1 MASLMENLIDVL
13 GRESTEYEALL
24 QLSQRKTPIIAGGDL
39 AELQK
44 ITDEE
49 QELVSR
55 IHNLDRQRAGVTA
68 DIADVLNRDVK
79 ELKLPNLITMLSAR
93 LDALAAYHAR
103 IRVNRPRSSLAI
115 DRERARRAATR
126 AHAAADAHIHVIDDM
141 SAQALWCRQP
151 LLRIAHRN
159 RLLDHRAQGRLGK
172 CQQTHAAPTFPCS

>member
-79 ELKLPNLITMLSAR
+79 ELKLPNLMTPCYLH
-93 LDALAAYHAR
+93 AL
-103 IRVNRPRSSLAI
+103 RSSRHWQKHMTDYRQQSGTEA
-115 DRERARRAATR
+115 RERTE
-126 AHAAADAHIHVIDDM
+126 
-141 SAQALWCRQP
+141 Q
-151 LLRIAHRN
+151 
-159 RLLDHRAQGRLGK
+159 
-172 CQQTHAAPTFPCS
+172 

>member
-93 LDALAAYHAR
+93 PAEQAAVR
-103 IRVNRPRSSLAI
+103 GLKRVNEQNSELLNSAL
-115 DRERARRAATR
+115 EMVEFEMNLLQAAKTAPETANYNR
-126 AHAAADAHIHVIDDM
+126 GAYNAGDTMGVIDHGFD
-141 SAQALWCRQP
+141 AKQ
-151 LLRIAHRN
+151 
-159 RLLDHRAQGRLGK
+159 
-172 CQQTHAAPTFPCS
+172 

>member
-68 DIADVLNRDVK
+68 DIADAVAFPARKQGMYEPLILRGDAEKPIAATERDV
-79 ELKLPNLITMLSAR
+79 
-93 LDALAAYHAR
+93 
-103 IRVNRPRSSLAI
+103 RPFGCNFSRSRSI
-115 DRERARRAATR
+115 
-126 AHAAADAHIHVIDDM
+126 
-141 SAQALWCRQP
+141 SS
-151 LLRIAHRN
+151 
-159 RLLDHRAQGRLGK
+159 GRLRV
-172 CQQTHAAPTFPCS
+172 CANSASL

>member
-93 LDALAAYHAR
+93 PAEQQDSHDRLQAAVR
-103 IRVNRPRSSLAI
+103 GLKRVNEQNSELLNSAL
-115 DRERARRAATR
+115 EMVEFEMNLLQAAKTAPETANYNR
-126 AHAAADAHIHVIDDM
+126 GAYNAGDTMGVIDHGFD
-141 SAQALWCRQP
+141 AKQ
-151 LLRIAHRN
+151 
-159 RLLDHRAQGRLGK
+159 
-172 CQQTHAAPTFPCS
+172 

>member
-68 DIADVLNRDVK
+68 DIADVLNRDVTT
-79 ELKLPNLITMLSAR
+79 LKLSDLIAMLTAR
-93 LDALAAYHAR
+93 PVEQKALAAAHDSLQAVIR
-103 IRVNRPRSSLAI
+103 ELKRVNEQNAELLKNSLEMVEFEMNLLQAMKSAPETANYNRGAYCAGDTMGI
-115 DRERARRAATR
+115 STGGF
-126 AHAAADAHIHVIDDM
+126 DAK
-141 SAQALWCRQP
+141 Q
-151 LLRIAHRN
+151 
-159 RLLDHRAQGRLGK
+159 
-172 CQQTHAAPTFPCS
+172 